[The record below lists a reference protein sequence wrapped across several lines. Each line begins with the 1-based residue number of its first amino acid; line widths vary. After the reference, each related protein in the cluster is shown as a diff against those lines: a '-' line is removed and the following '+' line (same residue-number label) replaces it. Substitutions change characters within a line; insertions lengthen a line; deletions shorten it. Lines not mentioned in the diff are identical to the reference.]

1 MIISYKGESLET
13 NHWCELSDNV
23 FAELKKAYYAKPNID
38 DVKKEMVKISNG
50 GIKNSNVTNYFVKDL
65 MAKTKLYHSK
75 WSIED
80 VFECKDLLSY
90 FVEKCSHNEKVFP
103 KTNSLIKNVETCLR
117 LGGKGIASK
126 PSNFPIKTVDY
137 ILSKYNK
144 NNCWYDFSC
153 GWGARLTGGL
163 KNNVNY
169 FGTDPN
175 YMLTQRLGELAK
187 LWRVAVGHE
196 PYTEIRTQGSEVF
209 IPEWEGKMGLAFSS
223 PPYFCL
229 EDYKIGN
236 QSWNENVNYD
246 MWLSGYMTDTI
257 KNIHEYLISDGIFV
271 INVNNFANYNL
282 TGDIKKIALDNG
294 FEYVTT
300 EVLDNI
306 KRTNSNSGFNDNS
319 EGIMI
324 FKKKN

>member
-1 MIISYKGESLET
+1 
-13 NHWCELSDNV
+13 
-23 FAELKKAYYAKPNID
+23 
-38 DVKKEMVKISNG
+38 
-50 GIKNSNVTNYFVKDL
+50 

-137 ILSKYNK
+137 ILAKYNK

-153 GWGARLTGGL
+153 GWGARLTGSL
-163 KNNVNY
+163 KNDVNY

-175 YMLTQRLGELAK
+175 YLLTLRLGDLAK
-187 LWRVAVGHE
+187 MWRAAVGHK
-196 PYTEIRTQGSEVF
+196 PYTEIRTQGSELFV
-209 IPEWEGKMGLAFSS
+209 PEWEGKMGLAFSS

-229 EDYKIGN
+229 EDYKIGK

-257 KNIHEYLISDGIFV
+257 KNIHRYLISDGVFA

-282 TGDIKKIALDNG
+282 VGDIKKIALDNG

>member
-1 MIISYKGESLET
+1 MIISYKGETLET
-13 NHWCELSDNV
+13 NHWCELSDET
-23 FAELKKAYYAKPNID
+23 FKELKDAYYSKPTIEE
-38 DVKKEMVKISNG
+38 VQKEMRAIARG
-50 GIKNSNVTNYFVKDL
+50 GSKNSHITNYYVKDL

-90 FVEKCSHNEKVFP
+90 FVERCSHNEKVFP

-117 LGGKGIASK
+117 LGGKGVALK

-137 ILSKYNK
+137 ILAKYNK

-153 GWGARLTGGL
+153 GWGARLTGSL
-163 KNNVNY
+163 KNDVNY

-175 YMLTQRLGELAK
+175 YLLTSRLGDLAK
-187 LWRVAVGHE
+187 MWRVAVGNK
-196 PYTEIRTQGSEVF
+196 PYTEIRTQGSELFV
-209 IPEWEGKMGLAFSS
+209 PEWEGKMGLAFSS

-229 EDYKIGN
+229 EDYKIGK

-257 KNIHEYLISDGIFV
+257 KNIHRYLISDGVFA

-282 TGDIKKIALDNG
+282 VGDIKKIALDNG

-324 FKKKN
+324 FKKRN

>member
-1 MIISYKGESLET
+1 MIISYKGETLET
-13 NHWCELSDNV
+13 NHWCELSDET
-23 FAELKKAYYAKPNID
+23 FKKLRDDYYAKPTIEE
-38 DVKKEMVKISNG
+38 VQKEMRTIARG
-50 GIKNSNVTNYFVKDL
+50 GQKNSHITNYYVKDL

-90 FVEKCSHNEKVFP
+90 FVERCSHNEKVFP
-103 KTNSLIKNVETCLR
+103 KTNPLIKNIETCLR
-117 LGGKGIASK
+117 LGGKGVALK

-153 GWGARLTGGL
+153 GWGARLTGSL

-175 YMLTQRLGELAK
+175 YILTLRLGDLAK
-187 LWRVAVGHE
+187 MWRVAVGHK
-196 PYTEIRTQGSEVF
+196 PYTEIRTQGSELF

-229 EDYKIGN
+229 EDYKIGK
-236 QSWNENVNYD
+236 QSWNVNVSYD

-257 KNIHEYLISDGIFV
+257 KNIYRYLISDGVFA
-271 INVNNFANYNL
+271 INVNNFASYNL
-282 TGDIKKIALDNG
+282 VGDIKKIALDNG

-324 FKKKN
+324 FKKKK

>member
-1 MIISYKGESLET
+1 MIISYNGVEMET
-13 NHWCELSDNV
+13 KHWTEISDET
-23 FAELKKAYYAKPNID
+23 FTELKNAYYAKPDISA
-38 DVKKEMVKISNG
+38 VKKEMISISKG
-50 GIKNSNVTNYFVKDL
+50 GTKNTEITNYFVKDL

-80 VFECKDLLSY
+80 VFNCKDLLAH
-90 FVEKCSHNEKVFP
+90 FVEKTMCNKKVYP
-103 KTNSLIKNVETCLR
+103 DEMPLIKKVEVAFR
-117 LGGKGIASK
+117 LGGKGAARK

-163 KNNVNY
+163 KNDVNY

-175 YMLTQRLGELAK
+175 YMLTLRLGELAK
-187 LWRVAVGHE
+187 LWRVAIGHKS
-196 PYTEIRTQGSEVF
+196 YTEIRTQGSEVF
-209 IPEWEGKMGLAFSS
+209 VPEWEGKMGLAFSS

-257 KNIHEYLISDGIFV
+257 KNIHKYLIPDGIFA
-271 INVNNFANYNL
+271 INVNNFSNYNL
-282 TGDIKKIALDNG
+282 VADIKKIALENG

-300 EVLDNI
+300 EVLENI
-306 KRTNSNSGFNDNS
+306 KRANSNGGLNDNS

-324 FKKKN
+324 FKKKK